1 MVVGIRADGKPFF
14 QIQSNQRYDKGGS
27 FEETQREAMEIDEI
41 QQSNE
46 ESHAS
51 YDIIKVVRKEKYAS
65 RLGSQLAFIDM
76 A

>member
-1 MVVGIRADGKPFF
+1 
-14 QIQSNQRYDKGGS
+14 
-27 FEETQREAMEIDEI
+27 MEINEI